1 MSTSKE
7 KIVPGTTVVITSV
20 DNDTNIY
27 SNRSP
32 VFLTKKPGGA
42 LYGGGVSHNLGDEMT
57 ILEKPKKHDGINCVK
72 VKFDNEE
79 YYAYYCSIR
88 YMTTEK
94 QGELC

>member
-7 KIVPGTTVVITSV
+7 KIVPGTIVVITCV
-20 DNDTNIY
+20 ENNTNIY
-27 SNRSP
+27 SNKSP

-42 LYGGGVSHNLGDEMT
+42 LSGGGIYPNLGDEIT
-57 ILEKPKKHDGINCVK
+57 ILEKPKKHYGINCVK

-94 QGELC
+94 QGF

>member
-1 MSTSKE
+1 MSTPKE
-7 KIVPGTTVVITSV
+7 KIVPGTIVIIINV

-27 SNRSP
+27 SNKSP

-42 LYGGGVSHNLGDEMT
+42 LSGGISPNLGDEIM
-57 ILEKPKKHDGINCVK
+57 IIEKPKKHDGINCVK

-88 YMTTEK
+88 YMTTERK
-94 QGELC
+94 GLL